1 MGAGIRLKELLRQ
14 RQVTIKQLS
23 IMTGVSINTL
33 YSITKRDS
41 SSIDSAILSRIVT
54 ALGITEEEFY
64 NFRLQPLAALEGT
77 ASFLRKVLVPYSDID
92 DFDGEIDEKF
102 EGLRISLNDRGYSFT
117 KTELALIH
125 AFAQLNDEG
134 KQKAIERV
142 EELAEIPKYQ
152 KENPPQE

>member
-41 SSIDSAILSRIVT
+41 SSIDSAILSRIVA

-77 ASFLRKVLVPYSDID
+77 ASFLRKVLVPYSEVD
-92 DFDGEIDEKF
+92 DFDGEIDEIL
-102 EGLRISLNDRGYSFT
+102 EGLRISLNDRGYSFSP
-117 KTELALIH
+117 KELALIK
-125 AFAQLNDEG
+125 AFSQLTPEG
-134 KQKAIERV
+134 QQKAVERI
-142 EELAEIPKYQ
+142 EELAEIPKYK
-152 KENPPQE
+152 KEPPQE